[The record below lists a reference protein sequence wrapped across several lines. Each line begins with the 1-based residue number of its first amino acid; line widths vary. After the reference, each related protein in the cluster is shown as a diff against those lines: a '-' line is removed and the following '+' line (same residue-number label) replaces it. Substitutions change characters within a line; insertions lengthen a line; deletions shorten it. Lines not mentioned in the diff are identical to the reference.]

1 MNNILEIF
9 ELNHSF
15 DKGVYVLDSINLTVK
30 SGEILSILG
39 PSGCGKTTLL
49 RIIAGLEKQTNGIIK
64 INNKIVSDQS
74 CFIPPE
80 KRNLGLIVQERSL
93 FPHLTNYEN
102 ILFGIKNLDDKNEIA
117 REYLELFKIDHLK
130 DKYPHEISGGEQ
142 QRIALARSLAPCP
155 ALLLMDEPFNAL
167 DEKLKIEMY
176 AEIKKIFKEKE
187 LTVLIVSHDR
197 DEAVFFSDKLIT
209 IEDGSI
215 KEMLDTN

>member
-15 DKGVYVLDSINLTVK
+15 DKEVYVLDNINLSVK

-49 RIIAGLEKQTNGIIK
+49 RIIAGLEKQTNGIVK

-102 ILFGIKNLDDKNEIA
+102 ILFGIKDLDDKNEIA
-117 REYLELFKIDHLK
+117 REYLELFKIDNLK

-176 AEIKKIFKEKE
+176 AEIKKIFRQKNI
-187 LTVLIVSHDR
+187 TVIMVSHDNEEVR
-197 DEAVFFSDKLIT
+197 FFSDKIYEIDNGNLGQLIT
-209 IEDGSI
+209 R
-215 KEMLDTN
+215 

>member
-15 DKGVYVLDSINLTVK
+15 DKEVYVLDNINLTVK

-74 CFIPPE
+74 CFILPE

-102 ILFGIKNLDDKNEIA
+102 ILFGIKNLDDKNEIVQ
-117 REYLELFKIDHLK
+117 EHLELFKIGHLK

-142 QRIALARSLAPCP
+142 QRIALARSLAPSP

-176 AEIKKIFKEKE
+176 AEIKKIFRQKNI
-187 LTVLIVSHDR
+187 TVIMVSHDNE
-197 DEAVFFSDKLIT
+197 EARFFSDKIYEIDGGILSQLIT
-209 IEDGSI
+209 
-215 KEMLDTN
+215 K

>member
-15 DKGVYVLDSINLTVK
+15 DKEVYVLDNINLSVK

-74 CFIPPE
+74 CFISPE

-102 ILFGIKNLDDKNEIA
+102 ILFGIKDLDDKNEIA
-117 REYLELFKIDHLK
+117 RDYLELFKIDHLK

-142 QRIALARSLAPCP
+142 QRIALARSLAPSP

-176 AEIKKIFKEKE
+176 AEIKKIFRQKNI
-187 LTVLIVSHDR
+187 TVIMVSHDNEEVR
-197 DEAVFFSDKLIT
+197 FFSDKLIT
-209 IEDGSI
+209 IEDGNI
-215 KEMLDTN
+215 KEILDTN

>member
-15 DKGVYVLDSINLTVK
+15 DKEVYVLDNINLSVK

-74 CFIPPE
+74 CFILPE

-102 ILFGIKNLDDKNEIA
+102 ILFGIKNLDDKNKIA

-142 QRIALARSLAPCP
+142 QRIALARSLAPSP

-176 AEIKKIFKEKE
+176 AEIKKIFRQKNI
-187 LTVLIVSHDR
+187 TVIMVSHDNEEVR
-197 DEAVFFSDKLIT
+197 FFSDKLIT
-209 IEDGSI
+209 IEDGNI
-215 KEMLDTN
+215 KEIFDTN

>member
-15 DKGVYVLDSINLTVK
+15 DKEVYVLDNINLIVK

-74 CFIPPE
+74 CFILPE

-102 ILFGIKNLDDKNEIA
+102 ILFGIKNLDDKNKIA

-142 QRIALARSLAPCP
+142 QRIALARSLAPSP

-176 AEIKKIFKEKE
+176 AEIKKIFRQKNI
-187 LTVLIVSHDR
+187 TVIMVSHDNEEVR
-197 DEAVFFSDKLIT
+197 FFSDKLIT

-215 KEMLDTN
+215 KEILDTN

>member
-15 DKGVYVLDSINLTVK
+15 DKEVYVLDNINLTVK

-74 CFIPPE
+74 CFILPE

-102 ILFGIKNLDDKNEIA
+102 ILFGIKNLDDKNKIA

-142 QRIALARSLAPCP
+142 QRIALARSLAPSP

-176 AEIKKIFKEKE
+176 AEIKKIFRQKNI
-187 LTVLIVSHDR
+187 TVIMVSHDNEEVR
-197 DEAVFFSDKLIT
+197 FFSDKLIT
-209 IEDGSI
+209 IEDGNI
-215 KEMLDTN
+215 KEILDTN

>member
-1 MNNILEIF
+1 MNNILEIY

-15 DKGVYVLDSINLTVK
+15 DKEVYVLDNINLTVK

-74 CFIPPE
+74 CFILPE

-102 ILFGIKNLDDKNEIA
+102 ILFGIKNLDDKNGIVQEH
-117 REYLELFKIDHLK
+117 LELFKIGHLK

-142 QRIALARSLAPCP
+142 QRIALARSLAPSP

-176 AEIKKIFKEKE
+176 AEIKKIFRQKNI
-187 LTVLIVSHDR
+187 TVIMVSHDNE
-197 DEAVFFSDKLIT
+197 EARFFSDKIYEIDGGILSQLIT
-209 IEDGSI
+209 
-215 KEMLDTN
+215 K

>member
-176 AEIKKIFKEKE
+176 AEIKKIFRQKNIA
-187 LTVLIVSHDR
+187 VIMVSHDNEEVR
-197 DEAVFFSDKLIT
+197 FFSDKIYEIDNGILGQLIT
-209 IEDGSI
+209 R
-215 KEMLDTN
+215 

>member
-15 DKGVYVLDSINLTVK
+15 DREVYVLDNINLTVK

-102 ILFGIKNLDDKNEIA
+102 ILFGIKDLDDKNEIA
-117 REYLELFKIDHLK
+117 RDYLELFKIDHLK

-142 QRIALARSLAPCP
+142 QRIALARSLAPSP

-176 AEIKKIFKEKE
+176 AEIKKIFRQKNI
-187 LTVLIVSHDR
+187 TVIMVSHDNEEVR
-197 DEAVFFSDKLIT
+197 FFSDKLIT
-209 IEDGSI
+209 IEDGNI
-215 KEMLDTN
+215 KEIFDTN

>member
-1 MNNILEIF
+1 MNNMLEIF
-9 ELNHSF
+9 ELSHSF
-15 DKGVYVLDSINLTVK
+15 DREVYVLDNINLTVK

-39 PSGCGKTTLL
+39 SSGCGKTTLL
-49 RIIAGLEKQTNGIIK
+49 RIIAGLEKQTKGIIK

-102 ILFGIKNLDDKNEIA
+102 ILFGIKNLDNKNEIA
-117 REYLELFKIDHLK
+117 LEHLELFKIDHLK

-176 AEIKKIFKEKE
+176 AEIKNIFRKKNI
-187 LTVLIVSHDR
+187 TVIMVSHDNE
-197 DEAVFFSDKLIT
+197 EARFFSDKIYEIDGGILSQLIT
-209 IEDGSI
+209 R
-215 KEMLDTN
+215 

>member
-15 DKGVYVLDSINLTVK
+15 DKEVYVLDNINLTVK

-74 CFIPPE
+74 CFILPE

-102 ILFGIKNLDDKNEIA
+102 ILFGIKNLDDKNKIA

-142 QRIALARSLAPCP
+142 QRIALARSLAPSP

-176 AEIKKIFKEKE
+176 AEIKKIFRQKNI
-187 LTVLIVSHDR
+187 TVIMVSHDNEEVR
-197 DEAVFFSDKLIT
+197 FFSDKLIT

>member
-1 MNNILEIF
+1 MNNMLEIF
-9 ELNHSF
+9 ELSHSF
-15 DKGVYVLDSINLTVK
+15 NREVYVLDNINLTVK
-30 SGEILSILG
+30 SGEIISILG
-39 PSGCGKTTLL
+39 SSGCGKTTLL
-49 RIIAGLEKQTNGIIK
+49 RIIAGLEKQTKGIIK
-64 INNKIVSDQS
+64 INDKIVSNQS

-102 ILFGIKNLDDKNEIA
+102 ILFGIKNLDNKNEIA
-117 REYLELFKIDHLK
+117 LEHLELFKIDHLK

-176 AEIKKIFKEKE
+176 AEIKKIFKEKK